1 MSNVIEVIGNVK
13 TFEELDRLVSRDSL
27 ITEDEEKAFIN
38 KCYEL
43 YQKKGFAKT
52 FKSSSDDYRKYNGM
66 EFKVLNSVSV
76 DDEHF
81 DLEVLPMW
89 QIEFSDGKQIE
100 AFPDEIVESEQVNY

>member
-13 TFEELDRLVSRDSL
+13 TFEELDRLVGRDSL

-52 FKSSSDDYRKYNGM
+52 FKSSSDEYKKYNGM
-66 EFKVLNSVSV
+66 KFKVLNSVSV
-76 DDEHF
+76 DDERF

-89 QIEFSDGKQIE
+89 EIEFSNGEKVE
-100 AFPDEIVESEQVNY
+100 AFSEEIFAFEQ